1 MPFIEATHDEE
12 QAQRFRSAAVFLRR
26 LRKCASKI
34 KYDEVK
40 RIRQLALD
48 GNIDEAE
55 DALVLAVT
63 GEERVRPSPFP
74 VKVGKV
80 RKN

>member
-1 MPFIEATHDEE
+1 MPFTAVTLDRD
-12 QAQRFRSAAVFLRR
+12 QARRFRNAAIFLRR
-26 LRKCASKI
+26 LRKCAPKI
-34 KYDEVK
+34 KYDEVL
-40 RIRQLALD
+40 RIRQMALD
-48 GNIDEAE
+48 GNLDAAE

-74 VKVGKV
+74 VRVGKV